1 MGSRRYQ
8 RAVGNYGPDSGDF
21 RLQVGSVVGA
31 AKSQAGSRGMIGRL
45 RRPAGVG
52 KVLTLPAVT
61 PAVLDFAPMKT
72 PGFTHGFAR
81 EVSRSLGRCE
91 LLYVPR
97 QEFDLPLARRQHAAY
112 IATLEAAGI
121 NITVLPEEPDLPDSS
136 FVEDPAIVLDEV
148 AVICR
153 PGAASRVPEV
163 KSIERALASVRPVRR
178 IVSPGTLEG
187 GDVLRMGKTLYIGMS
202 SRTNLE
208 GIRQCREIIRQHG
221 YEAVGVRLKGCL
233 HLKSAV
239 TSPAEGVVI
248 ANSDWIDLSPFS
260 HFEVLRVPDAEPW
273 GANTLA
279 INGNVLVT
287 GSSPRTADLLES
299 RGLRVRRLDIS
310 ELQKAEAAL
319 TCLSL
324 LYSVSPQERMVLSPE

>member
-1 MGSRRYQ
+1 M
-8 RAVGNYGPDSGDF
+8 N
-21 RLQVGSVVGA
+21 
-31 AKSQAGSRGMIGRL
+31 
-45 RRPAGVG
+45 
-52 KVLTLPAVT
+52 T
-61 PAVLDFAPMKT
+61 PL
-72 PGFTHGFAR
+72 FTHGFAR
-81 EVSRSLGRCE
+81 EVSRSLGKCE

-112 IATLEAAGI
+112 IATLEATGI
-121 NITVLPEEPDLPDSS
+121 KVTVLPEEPDMPDSC

-163 KSIERALASVRPVRR
+163 ESIARALSTVRPVHR

-187 GDVLRMGKTLYIGMS
+187 GDVLQMGKTLYIGMS
-202 SRTNLE
+202 TRTNPE
-208 GIRQCREIIRQHG
+208 GIRQCREIIRPHG
-221 YEAVGVRLKGCL
+221 YEAVGVALKGCL

-239 TSPAEGVVI
+239 TSPAEGVVL
-248 ANSDWIDLSPFS
+248 ANADWIDLAPFS
-260 HFEVLRVPDAEPW
+260 HFEILRVPEAEPW

-279 INGNVLVT
+279 VNGNVLVT

-299 RGLRVRRLDIS
+299 RGMRVRRMDIS

-324 LYSVSPQERMVLSPE
+324 LYSVADTLDSTRGTETTDVL

>member
-8 RAVGNYGPDSGDF
+8 RAVGNYGQDSGDF

-121 NITVLPEEPDLPDSS
+121 NITVLPEEPDLSAACTTS
-136 FVEDPAIVLDEV
+136 RHFSRKERITFVSLGP
-148 AVICR
+148 
-153 PGAASRVPEV
+153 S
-163 KSIERALASVRPVRR
+163 
-178 IVSPGTLEG
+178 
-187 GDVLRMGKTLYIGMS
+187 VLRFVSMSLLPCQGKSFIQ
-202 SRTNLE
+202 TNLT
-208 GIRQCREIIRQHG
+208 RLLCHVNMRTA
-221 YEAVGVRLKGCL
+221 AVCSALTELSTKGEVVRNARAYRLKL
-233 HLKSAV
+233 PF
-239 TSPAEGVVI
+239 PALRTPNGTK
-248 ANSDWIDLSPFS
+248 AGNSD
-260 HFEVLRVPDAEPW
+260 
-273 GANTLA
+273 
-279 INGNVLVT
+279 
-287 GSSPRTADLLES
+287 RTQ
-299 RGLRVRRLDIS
+299 G
-310 ELQKAEAAL
+310 
-319 TCLSL
+319 
-324 LYSVSPQERMVLSPE
+324 VSI

>member
-1 MGSRRYQ
+1 M
-8 RAVGNYGPDSGDF
+8 N
-21 RLQVGSVVGA
+21 
-31 AKSQAGSRGMIGRL
+31 
-45 RRPAGVG
+45 
-52 KVLTLPAVT
+52 T
-61 PAVLDFAPMKT
+61 PV
-72 PGFTHGFAR
+72 FTHAFAR
-81 EVSRSLGRCE
+81 EVSRSLARCE

-97 QEFDLPLARRQHAAY
+97 QQFNLPLARRQHTAY
-112 IATLEAAGI
+112 VATLETAGI
-121 NITVLPEEPDLPDSS
+121 KVTVLPEEPDWPDSC

-153 PGAASRVPEV
+153 PGAAPRVPEV
-163 KSIERALASVRPVRR
+163 KSIERVLAKVRPVHR

-202 SRTNLE
+202 TRTNLE
-208 GIRQCREIIRQHG
+208 GLRQCQQIIRPYG
-221 YEAVGVRLKGCL
+221 YETIGVPLKGCL

-239 TSPAEGVVI
+239 TSPAEGVLL
-248 ANSDWIDLSPFS
+248 ANAGWIDLSPFS
-260 HFEVLRVPDAEPW
+260 HFEILRVPDAEPW

-279 INGNVLVT
+279 LNGNVLVT

-299 RGLRVRRLDIS
+299 RGLRVSRLDIS

-324 LYSVSPQERMVLSPE
+324 LYSEQTLSQ

>member
-1 MGSRRYQ
+1 M
-8 RAVGNYGPDSGDF
+8 NTP
-21 RLQVGSVVGA
+21 
-31 AKSQAGSRGMIGRL
+31 
-45 RRPAGVG
+45 
-52 KVLTLPAVT
+52 VL
-61 PAVLDFAPMKT
+61 
-72 PGFTHGFAR
+72 THGFAR
-81 EVSRSLGRCE
+81 EVSRSLAKCE
-91 LLYVPR
+91 LLYVSR
-97 QEFDLPLARRQHAAY
+97 QEFDLPLAKRQHAAY

-121 NITVLPEEPDLPDSS
+121 NVTVLPEEPDMPDSC
-136 FVEDPAIVLDEV
+136 FVEDTAIVLDEV

-163 KSIERALASVRPVRR
+163 KSIERALATVRQVHN

-221 YEAVGVRLKGCL
+221 YEAVGVPLKGCL

-239 TSPAEGVVI
+239 TSPAEGVLIVN
-248 ANSDWIDLSPFS
+248 ADWIDLAPFS
-260 HFEVLRVPDAEPW
+260 HFEILRVPDAEPW
-273 GANTLA
+273 GANTLG
-279 INGNVLVT
+279 INDTVLVT

-299 RGLRVRRLDIS
+299 RGLRVKRLDIS

-324 LYSVSPQERMVLSPE
+324 LYSVSPQQRVIIGSRLHGQPLSNLPGHNWPHGD

>member
-1 MGSRRYQ
+1 M
-8 RAVGNYGPDSGDF
+8 N
-21 RLQVGSVVGA
+21 
-31 AKSQAGSRGMIGRL
+31 
-45 RRPAGVG
+45 
-52 KVLTLPAVT
+52 T
-61 PAVLDFAPMKT
+61 PV
-72 PGFTHGFAR
+72 FTHSFAR
-81 EVSRSLGRCE
+81 EVSRSLAKCE

-112 IATLEAAGI
+112 IASLEAAGI
-121 NITVLPEEPDLPDSS
+121 KVTVLPEEPDLPDSC

-163 KSIERALASVRPVRR
+163 ESIERALATVRPVHR
-178 IVSPGTLEG
+178 IASPGTLEG

-202 SRTNLE
+202 SRTNRE
-208 GIRQCREIIRQHG
+208 GIRQCREIIRPHG
-221 YEAVGVRLKGCL
+221 YEAIGVRLEGCL
-233 HLKSAV
+233 HLKSAA
-239 TSPAEGVVI
+239 TSPADGVLL
-248 ANSDWIDLSPFS
+248 ANAGWMDLSPFS
-260 HFEVLRVPDAEPW
+260 HFEILRVPDLEPW

-279 INGNVLVT
+279 LNGQVLVT

-299 RGLRVRRLDIS
+299 KGLCVSRLDIS

-324 LYSVSPQERMVLSPE
+324 LYSASP